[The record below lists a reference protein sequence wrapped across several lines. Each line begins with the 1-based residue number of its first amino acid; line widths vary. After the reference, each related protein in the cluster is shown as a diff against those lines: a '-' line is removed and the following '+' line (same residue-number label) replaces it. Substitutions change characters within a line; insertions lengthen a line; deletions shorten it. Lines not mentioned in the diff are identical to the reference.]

1 VEVTQKIFRTI
12 PHCSSKPSVFH
23 RWVFYFTIM
32 AKEIILTQG
41 KIAIVDDEMFEYLN
55 QWKWCLISGR
65 YAATNMKIN
74 SKYKSIYLHRFIMNA
89 PKNMQVD
96 HIDNNKLNNI
106 KSNLRLCNHTEN
118 MINRPTRSNSKS
130 GYKGVIFYKRLNKYM
145 AKINVN
151 KKQLYL
157 GLYIDPIHAAR
168 AYNAAALK
176 YHGEFAHINKID

>member
-1 VEVTQKIFRTI
+1 
-12 PHCSSKPSVFH
+12 
-23 RWVFYFTIM
+23 
-32 AKEIILTQG
+32 
-41 KIAIVDDEMFEYLN
+41 
-55 QWKWCLISGR
+55 
-65 YAATNMKIN
+65 
-74 SKYKSIYLHRFIMNA
+74 MNA

-118 MINRPTRSNSKS
+118 MINRPTHSNSKS

-168 AYNAAALK
+168 VYNAAALK
-176 YHGEFAHINKID
+176 YHGEFAHLNKID